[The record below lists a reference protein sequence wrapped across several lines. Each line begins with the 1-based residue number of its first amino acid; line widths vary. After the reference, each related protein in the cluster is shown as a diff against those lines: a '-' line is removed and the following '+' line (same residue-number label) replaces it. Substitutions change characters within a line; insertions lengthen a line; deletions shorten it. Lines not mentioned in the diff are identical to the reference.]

1 MNRTGRI
8 EELLAALFRYGSWL
22 ASATISLGFGLALID
37 SRFGTR
43 NLAVLPNMR
52 IARVGIVLFILLPA
66 LSVLPF
72 RPDHLWRGECW
83 LLLSDGVPSVCCA
96 DAGLLIVSKSDAN
109 SEGHGGWE

>member
-52 IARVGIVLFILLPA
+52 IATMGIVLFILLPT
-66 LSVLPF
+66 LSVLLMLLVFVREGNSRLAITAGFVLAVILFGAVLGF
-72 RPDHLWRGECW
+72 RAM
-83 LLLSDGVPSVCCA
+83 S
-96 DAGLLIVSKSDAN
+96 GL
-109 SEGHGGWE
+109 GP